1 MKKVFAVLAFA
12 CFISTIVFA
21 QNKPIRPK
29 SLGVSF
35 IMNDFATAEKI
46 RTGSLSSVFRD
57 KQWSKLKNMSP
68 GLALTY
74 FKGMTPY
81 ADFAGTFAFSG
92 ASDPSYVSV
101 GDALLLEGDA
111 SVNLKLFDDSY
122 WVSPYLSAGIG
133 ASKFKSY
140 YAAILPLGIGLK
152 VNLFKEGGIFLGTQY
167 RIPVSEAA
175 NYHFMYSFGIAG
187 IIGK

>member
-1 MKKVFAVLAFA
+1 MKKVFAALAFT

-35 IMNDFATAEKI
+35 IMTDFTTAEKI
-46 RTGSLSSVFRD
+46 RTGSLSTVFRD
-57 KQWSKLKNMSP
+57 KQWSKFKDMSP
-68 GLALTY
+68 GFALTY

-81 ADFAGTFAFSG
+81 ADFAGTFSFSD
-92 ASDPSYVSV
+92 ANKSA
-101 GDALLLEGDA
+101 ALLLEGDA

-152 VNLFKEGGIFLGTQY
+152 INLFKEGGIFLGTQY

-175 NYHFMYSFGIAG
+175 SYHFMYSFGISG
-187 IIGK
+187 IIGE